1 MSTLNLTSKIVHSK
15 DGSEIYAEASGDP
28 TKIPI
33 VFVHGMAC
41 SGASFDEFWALQE
54 IQENFHLVR
63 SFCHLSEG
71 SADRVSGTLVGSLRY
86 SRPWKKRETDN

>member
-1 MSTLNLTSKIVHSK
+1 MPALDLTSKIVHSK
-15 DGSEIYAEASGDP
+15 DGSEIYAEASGDS

-54 IQENFHLVR
+54 MQENFHLVC
-63 SFCHLSEG
+63 SFSHLSVNV
-71 SADRVSGTLVGSLRY
+71 R
-86 SRPWKKRETDN
+86 KC